1 MNRAGLVAARLLQ
14 IVPTFLAIGTVVGLL
29 VGYYGGIADAVFGQ
43 LVDLVVTFLVLV
55 IAIVAVLGPGLGNMY
70 VAVTVIGWCSTP
82 G

>member
-1 MNRAGLVAARLLQ
+1 LNRAGLVAARLLQ